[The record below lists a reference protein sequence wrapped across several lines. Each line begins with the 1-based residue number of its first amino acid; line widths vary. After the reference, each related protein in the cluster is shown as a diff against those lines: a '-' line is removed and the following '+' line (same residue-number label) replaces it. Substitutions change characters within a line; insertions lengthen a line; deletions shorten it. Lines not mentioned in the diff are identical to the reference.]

1 MAIFKNFVA
10 KSQKCFCKWTFTL
23 IKNFFWWKLS
33 FFENCQHNKWW
44 LFFATFSLKCGYFW
58 YFGGGAK
65 SGYFWEFC
73 GWKAWKC
80 FGNTENKNK
89 MKDFQIEIQWHTDRK
104 IKKTWEKCFSI
115 RLQRNGQKSL
125 FSEKVLKNSEQSV
138 TEILAL
144 SIQVHI

>member
-80 FGNTENKNK
+80 FGNTESKQNK
-89 MKDFQIEIQWHTDRK
+89 QIMFWKFWILIFHIENLLLSWFHFFLFLEERPT
-104 IKKTWEKCFSI
+104 
-115 RLQRNGQKSL
+115 NGAQSGWNEVKS
-125 FSEKVLKNSEQSV
+125 FFDPNYVNG
-138 TEILAL
+138 
-144 SIQVHI
+144 